1 MPQYPIPND
10 WDGTTWGCILVEWPD
25 SEQWLGML
33 RGLVT
38 TPVRGRFW
46 DGSTG
51 SIIDAQ
57 NIGLDIQGRN
67 PIVTCSAIV
76 TALNAINATLADMDV
91 NVENQVTIQTAIAN
105 NVDLVA
111 TALATSL
118 ADQTLSLVAASG
130 ASASAQ
136 SSSYAWS
143 QAFSQTMVGVEVIN
157 NFPAQFRSCEPGVT
171 TPPAAE
177 EETPTSITNVL
188 ESTVPA
194 DVCRR
199 AYWLVAGGREFTRYL
214 YEAALWYEGTIL
226 VMAGAVA
233 DAFWGIAALS
243 SPTAK
248 RWLMPAS
255 VLVTLGHNLNALYIK
270 AGLVPGLL
278 LLKEFM
284 EDGFESHVCK
294 IAQAMIAIDSTQ
306 DIQEMLVDDF
316 FAFSPSADPLIAG
329 VLKSWFNLSSLG
341 ALYYVSTDLD
351 VAPVLPPGTPPDI
364 CDYCAE

>member
-10 WDGTTWGCILVEWPD
+10 WDGVSWGCVLVEWPD

-67 PIVTCSAIV
+67 PIVTCQAIV
-76 TALNAINATLADMDV
+76 VALNAINATLADMDL
-91 NVENQVTIQTAIAN
+91 NVEEQVTVQTTISNNVSLISTAIASS
-105 NVDLVA
+105 LSTQ
-111 TALATSL
+111 TA
-118 ADQTLSLVAASG
+118 SLVAASG
-130 ASASAQ
+130 ASASAV

-143 QAFSQTMVGVEVIN
+143 QAFASSMVGVEVIN

-171 TPPAAE
+171 TPPEASE
-177 EETPTSITNVL
+177 EVPTSITSVL
-188 ESTVPA
+188 ESTVPL
-194 DVCRR
+194 DVCKR
-199 AYWLVAGGREFTRYL
+199 AYWLVAGAREFLRL
-214 YEAALWYEGTIL
+214 VHEASLWYEGTIL

-233 DAFWGIAALS
+233 DAFWGVAALS
-243 SPTAK
+243 SPSAK
-248 RWLMPAS
+248 RYLMPAS
-255 VLVTLGHNLNALYIK
+255 VLITLGHNLNALYVKDLLIPVTE
-270 AGLVPGLL
+270 GLRDFLVDNFSNL
-278 LLKEFM
+278 
-284 EDGFESHVCK
+284 VCEV
-294 IAQAMIAIDSTQ
+294 AQAMMSIDSTE
-306 DIQEMLVDDF
+306 DIQQMIVGEWLDYAED
-316 FAFSPSADPLIAG
+316 PDPLASG

-351 VAPVLPPGTPPDI
+351 VAPDLPVGVTIAI
-364 CDYCAE
+364 CEGCVA

>member
-10 WDGTTWGCILVEWPD
+10 WDGETWGCVLIEWPD

-38 TPVRGRFW
+38 SPVRGRFW
-46 DGSTG
+46 DGATG

-57 NIGLDIQGRN
+57 NIGLDILGRN
-67 PIVTCSAIV
+67 QVVTCQAIV
-76 TALNAINATLADMDV
+76 VALNAINQTLADMDV
-91 NVENQVTIQTAIAN
+91 NVSNQVTIQTAIAN

-111 TALATSL
+111 TALATSF
-118 ADQTLSLVAASG
+118 ADQTLELVAASG
-130 ASASAQ
+130 ASASAV

-143 QAFSQTMVGVEVIN
+143 QAFASSMVGVEVIN

-214 YEAALWYEGTIL
+214 YEAALWYDGTIL

-248 RWLMPAS
+248 RYLMPAS
-255 VLVTLGHNLNALYIK
+255 VLVTLGHNLNALK
-270 AGLVPGLL
+270 VKLL
-278 LLKEFM
+278 LIPMLEDLKEYV
-284 EDGFESHVCK
+284 EDNFNSLVCQ
-294 IAQAMIAIDSTQ
+294 IAQAMIAIDSTE
-306 DIQEMLVDDF
+306 DIQTMIVNDF
-316 FAFSPSADPLIAG
+316 FMYYPTADPLIAG

-351 VAPVLPPGTPPDI
+351 IAPVLPPGTPPDI

>member
-10 WDGTTWGCILVEWPD
+10 WDGVSWGCILVEWPD

-38 TPVRGRFW
+38 SPVRGRFW

-57 NIGLDIQGRN
+57 NIGLDILGRN
-67 PIVTCSAIV
+67 PIVTCQAIV
-76 TALNAINATLADMDV
+76 VALNAINATLEEMDV
-91 NVENQVTIQTAIAN
+91 NVENQVVIQTAIAN

-130 ASASAQ
+130 ASASAV

-143 QAFSQTMVGVEVIN
+143 QAFASSMVGVEVIN

-171 TPPAAE
+171 TPPATE
-177 EETPTSITNVL
+177 EEIPTSITSVL

-199 AYWLVAGGREFTRYL
+199 AYWLVAGGREFARYL
-214 YEAALWYEGTIL
+214 YEAALWYDGTIL

-248 RWLMPAS
+248 RYLMPAS
-255 VLVTLGHNLNALYIK
+255 VLVTLGHNLNALK
-270 AGLVPGLL
+270 VKLL
-278 LLKEFM
+278 LIPMLEDLKEYM
-284 EDGFESHVCK
+284 EDNFNSLVCQ
-294 IAQAMIAIDSTQ
+294 IAQAMIAIDATA
-306 DIQEMLVDDF
+306 DIQTMIVNDF
-316 FAFSPSADPLIAG
+316 FLYYPTADPLIAG

-364 CDYCAE
+364 CDFCVE